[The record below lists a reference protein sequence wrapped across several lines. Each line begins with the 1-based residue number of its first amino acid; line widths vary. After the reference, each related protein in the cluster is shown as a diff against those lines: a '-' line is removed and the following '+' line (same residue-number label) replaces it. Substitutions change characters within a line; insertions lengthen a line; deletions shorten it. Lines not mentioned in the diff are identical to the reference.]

1 MTGEITLHGKVLPI
15 GGLREK
21 AMAAYK
27 AGMKTIIIPKDNKA
41 DVAEVDAIVRDSVT
55 FVYAEEMTEV
65 LAVALESIP
74 AEAVQEAVMSAVA
87 RSSSNVTTPAVRS

>member
-1 MTGEITLHGKVLPI
+1 
-15 GGLREK
+15 
-21 AMAAYK
+21 MAAYK

>member
-1 MTGEITLHGKVLPI
+1 MTGEITLHGKVLAI